1 MNVFPL
7 IRGLLKFALFGEV
20 ISNGGYSV
28 ISLSLAWLQ
37 LRFILHF

>member
-20 ISNGGYSV
+20 ISNGA
-28 ISLSLAWLQ
+28 ILSLA
-37 LRFILHF
+37 